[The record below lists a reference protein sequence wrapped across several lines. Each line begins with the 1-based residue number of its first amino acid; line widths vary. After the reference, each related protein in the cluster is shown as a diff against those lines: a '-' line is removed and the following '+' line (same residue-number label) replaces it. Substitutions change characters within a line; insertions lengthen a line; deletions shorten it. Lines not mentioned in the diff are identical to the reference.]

1 MDTSFRS
8 KEEALAS
15 RNWRVVDAS
24 DQVVGRLASKI
35 AAVLRGKDNPS
46 YAPHNDSG
54 DFVIVI
60 NAEKI
65 RFTGNKLAGKKY
77 FRHTGYIGGIKE
89 QTAAELLAKK
99 PEDVLKKAVK
109 GMLPKN
115 ALGRA
120 QLKKLK
126 VYSGA
131 EHPHEAQQPVAL

>member
-1 MDTSFRS
+1 MDTSFRT

-15 RNWRVVDAS
+15 RSWRVVDAS

>member
-1 MDTSFRS
+1 MDTSFRT

-15 RNWRVVDAS
+15 RSWRVVDAS

-54 DFVIVI
+54 DFVVVI